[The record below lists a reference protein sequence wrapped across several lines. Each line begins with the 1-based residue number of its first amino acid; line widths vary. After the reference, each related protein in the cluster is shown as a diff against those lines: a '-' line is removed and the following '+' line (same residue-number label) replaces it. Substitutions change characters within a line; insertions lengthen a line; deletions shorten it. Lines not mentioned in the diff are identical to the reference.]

1 MPRPKVHDAALRVRL
16 LEQAVRTLSEDG
28 PEALSLRKLAAQ
40 VNTSTTAVYSLFGGK
55 PGLLNAVY
63 DEAFA
68 RFGKRLGAVVPTG
81 DPLAD
86 LAALGLA
93 YRESALAEP
102 HFYQVMF
109 GPLGGV
115 MHPEPETMERGL
127 ATFKPLLDTVRRA
140 IDLDLLRDED
150 PVTIAASLWA
160 TVHGMV
166 SLELR
171 ALLPDGSG
179 DPAELYLTALRAM
192 GYGWR
197 ATSGAHRS
205 GGDTPADR

>member
-1 MPRPKVHDAALRVRL
+1 
-16 LEQAVRTLSEDG
+16 
-28 PEALSLRKLAAQ
+28 
-40 VNTSTTAVYSLFGGK
+40 
-55 PGLLNAVY
+55 LNAVY

-102 HFYQVMF
+102 HFLPGDVRSAC
-109 GPLGGV
+109 GV

-197 ATSGAHRS
+197 ATSGAHRPAGTRPPTGRAFRRGRT
-205 GGDTPADR
+205 GGLRRRRGRAR